1 MKIRLLVLLL
11 GLGLAL
17 IPSSALAATTYTES
31 VNGIETGLPQST
43 RACPA
48 TSSVSPF
55 AGIATGT
62 IIGTFQI
69 AVCHTQLTTKGAT
82 IKSGAFTISN
92 GTTTVN
98 GAFKY
103 GGKIFPPSLS
113 LSGAFCIQKY
123 KVTGGLWPAGN
134 FAGKLTHYGIWTGSA
149 CNVFFATISGSA
161 TLTA

>member
-17 IPSSALAATTYTES
+17 IPSTAMAATTYTES
-31 VNGIETGLPQST
+31 VKGVETGLPQST
-43 RACPA
+43 ASCPA
-48 TSSVSPF
+48 PNSVSSF
-55 AGIATGT
+55 AGIASGT
-62 IIGTFQI
+62 LDGGFQI
-69 AVCHTQLTTKGAT
+69 AVCHTQLTTSGAT
-82 IKSGAFTISN
+82 IDGGAFRFSN

-98 GAFKY
+98 GAFKS

-113 LSGAFCIQKY
+113 VSGAFCIQKY
-123 KVTGGLWPAGN
+123 TVTGGLAPAGH
-134 FAGKLTHYGIWTGSA
+134 FGGTLTHYGFWTGSA